1 MQNSKAASASASV
14 FVLNAS
20 VVISELL
27 GKHQDEEIYAQ
38 CEIV

>member
-1 MQNSKAASASASV
+1 MQNSKAASASV

-27 GKHQDEEIYAQ
+27 GKQQDEEIYA
-38 CEIV
+38 